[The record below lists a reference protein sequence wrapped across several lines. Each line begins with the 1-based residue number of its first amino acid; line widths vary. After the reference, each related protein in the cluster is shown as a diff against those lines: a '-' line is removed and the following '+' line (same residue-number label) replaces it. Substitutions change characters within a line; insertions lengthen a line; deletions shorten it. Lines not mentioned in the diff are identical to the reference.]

1 MKLKLLF
8 RTLLLWVCTLMVYG
22 VQATV
27 DKVELDGNIV
37 KQTTLDDWQTI
48 NLGSSTANVTTGV
61 ISDLPPQT
69 IFGKGARK
77 TP

>member
-37 KQTTLDDWQTI
+37 KQTSTL
-48 NLGSSTANVTTGV
+48 
-61 ISDLPPQT
+61 
-69 IFGKGARK
+69 R
-77 TP
+77 